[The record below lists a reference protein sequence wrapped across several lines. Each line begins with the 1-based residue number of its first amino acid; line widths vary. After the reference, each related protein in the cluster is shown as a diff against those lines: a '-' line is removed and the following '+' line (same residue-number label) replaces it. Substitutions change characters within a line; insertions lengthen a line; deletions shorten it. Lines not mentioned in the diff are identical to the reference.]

1 MLRAGYVARGR
12 ALSVAGAIAALGSL
26 FARDATAACVQGA
39 RLGPEHTCRL
49 HLVTGPVLAPS
60 RVLGLAGAYQGIAEG
75 LAGYA
80 VNAAAPAVR
89 EPWSSSWF
97 DYDLDASISIPSAF
111 RSIDDL
117 EFDGIKERFD
127 YGGFIFVTLGANA
140 QLGPWGL
147 GVTTDFQRF
156 DLTPDA
162 QEGQERYAA
171 VLTKTR
177 VLAARS
183 LLDGDLVIG
192 GGIRHIGFDIDGTTS
207 TGDTT
212 SLVSVSGLAPEIG
225 LLYRPDEASF
235 RAGATYRFP
244 VQTGKGG
251 PEDQAQVAD
260 WYVPRSV
267 NLPWELDLGVAFQ
280 GGPRPLNVHWPNPHE
295 DEERF
300 REEIAR
306 ARARRAAERAAVLA
320 ATPVDTRAAR
330 ARELAEAEESLR
342 EIEDREID
350 AFPAR
355 LQAQRKARYR
365 ALPRDYLL
373 FTLGLLVTGSTPD
386 GISLESFFTQEI
398 ARAGAVTTYSPRA
411 GVETELVPNLFR
423 PRIGTYIEPSRF
435 TLQPDWRA
443 FRQHVTAGFDLFLFR
458 WRVFGLF
465 PEGSGWRVTTAVDV
479 SHNYWNYGLSIGLWR

>member
-1 MLRAGYVARGR
+1 MRGAGLVRGSGFVAK
-12 ALSVAGAIAALGSL
+12 ALVALGLLSTP
-26 FARDATAACVQGA
+26 RDADAACVQGA
-39 RLGPEHTCRL
+39 RLGPDHTCRL
-49 HLVTGPVLAPS
+49 HLVTGPVLAPA

-111 RSIDDL
+111 RRIDDL
-117 EFDGIKERFD
+117 EYDGVKENFD

-147 GVTTDFQRF
+147 GVTTDLQRF

-162 QEGQERYAA
+162 QDGQERYAA

-177 VLAARS
+177 ILAARS

-192 GGIRHIGFDIDGTTS
+192 GGVRHIGFDIDGTTPSGDS
-207 TGDTT
+207 TK
-212 SLVSVSGLAPEIG
+212 LVSVSGLAPEIG
-225 LLYRPDEASF
+225 MLYRPDEASF
-235 RAGATYRFP
+235 RVGATYRFP
-244 VQTGKGG
+244 VTTGQFGDD
-251 PEDQAQVAD
+251 DQPRVAN
-260 WYVPRSV
+260 WWVPRSV

-295 DEERF
+295 DEERL
-300 REEIAR
+300 REDVAR
-306 ARARRAAERAAVLA
+306 ARAHRAADRATILA
-320 ATPVDTRAAR
+320 GTPLDRRDAR
-330 ARELAEAEESLR
+330 ARELADAEASLR
-342 EIEDREID
+342 AMEDREIE

-355 LQAQRKARYR
+355 LEAQRKARYR

-373 FTLGLLVTGSTPD
+373 FTLGLLVTGSTPE

-443 FRQHVTAGFDLFLFR
+443 FRQHVTAGFDLFLLR
-458 WRVFGLF
+458 WRVFGLY
-465 PEGSGWRVTTAVDV
+465 PEGSGWRVTFAVDV
-479 SHNYWNYGLSIGLWR
+479 SHNSWNYGLSIGLWR